1 MIKVSVLYA
10 SGEGKTFDMDYYVNK
25 HMPMIGEL
33 LGAACKGISVDQ
45 GLGGRAP
52 GSPAPFAAF
61 GHMLFDSL
69 ADFQASFGPHAAAI
83 RSDVANYTNI
93 EPLLQ
98 ISEVKM

>member
-10 SGEGKTFDMDYYVNK
+10 GGEGKTFDMDYYLTR
-25 HMPMIGEL
+25 HMPMIREL
-33 LGAACKGISVDQ
+33 CGPACKGISIDQ

-52 GSPAPFAAF
+52 GSPAPFVAI

-69 ADFQASFGPHAAAI
+69 ADFQGSFGPHAATI
-83 RSDVANYTNI
+83 RGDVANYTNI

-98 ISEVKM
+98 ISEIKM

>member
-1 MIKVSVLYA
+1 VLYA
-10 SGEGKTFDMDYYVNK
+10 GGEGKTFDMDYYVTK

-33 LGAACKGISVDQ
+33 CGPACRSIAIDQ

-52 GSPAPFAAF
+52 GSPAPFVAM

-69 ADFQASFGPHAAAI
+69 ADFQSSFGPHAPTI
-83 RSDVANYTNI
+83 RADVANYTNI

-98 ISEVKM
+98 ISEVKV